1 MTLVIVVVLCTL
13 CLLGVAA
20 ALAVRKVVSPKAA
33 HPVTAEWIEEL
44 SADHYRPMLR
54 LLDGEDLEILRS
66 QPGFGPEQVRA
77 FRRDR
82 TRIFREYLN
91 RLNTDFACVA
101 MALKI
106 VMLQSEQDRPELASQ
121 LFQNQVRFAARMLAV
136 RARLVLFELGIGTI
150 EVDNLLGVFDMM
162 RLQLRQMVP
171 ESAVWGS

>member
-1 MTLVIVVVLCTL
+1 
-13 CLLGVAA
+13 
-20 ALAVRKVVSPKAA
+20 
-33 HPVTAEWIEEL
+33 
-44 SADHYRPMLR
+44 
-54 LLDGEDLEILRS
+54 
-66 QPGFGPEQVRA
+66 
-77 FRRDR
+77 
-82 TRIFREYLN
+82 
-91 RLNTDFACVA
+91 

-121 LFQNQVRFAARMLAV
+121 LFQNQVRFAAGMLAV

>member
-1 MTLVIVVVLCTL
+1 VIVVVLCTL
-13 CLLGVAA
+13 CLMGVAA
-20 ALAVRKVVSPKAA
+20 ALAVRKVASPKTT
-33 HPVTAEWIEEL
+33 HPLTAEWIEEL
-44 SADHYRPMLR
+44 STDHYRPMLR

-91 RLNTDFACVA
+91 RLNTDFACVS

-106 VMLQSEQDRPELASQ
+106 VMLQSEQDRPELAST
-121 LFQNQVRFAARMLAV
+121 LFHNQMRFAAGMVAV
-136 RARLVLFELGIGTI
+136 RARLVLFELGVGTI
-150 EVDNLLGVFDMM
+150 KVDNLLGVFDMM

>member
-1 MTLVIVVVLCTL
+1 MTLVILVVI
-13 CLLGVAA
+13 GVCFVMALAA
-20 ALAVRKVVSPKAA
+20 AWAVRKVASPKTT

-44 SADHYRPMLR
+44 SNDHYRPMLR
-54 LLDGEDLEILRS
+54 LLDGEDLQILRS

-82 TRIFREYLN
+82 ARIFREYLN
-91 RLNTDFACVA
+91 RLNTDFACVS

-106 VMLQSEQDRPELASQ
+106 VMLQSEQDRPELAST
-121 LFQNQVRFAARMLAV
+121 LFRYQVRFAAGMISV
-136 RARLVLFELGIGTI
+136 QARLILFEAGVGTI
-150 EVDNLLGVFDMM
+150 HVDNLLGMFDMM